1 MNKNNIIGFLLIA
14 VVLIGFSW
22 YNQPSAE
29 EQRTAFVQDS
39 IAKAKHA
46 EMEKASKAAAAKRQT
61 NAKAKVEADSTAL
74 FYSALKGQAKKI
86 VLKNEKVELT
96 LNTKGATVEKAVI
109 KGYVGHNLQ
118 VKDGSA
124 DAKDVTLFDGNDQS
138 LKFMLEAKEANIITS
153 DLYFTPFNV
162 TDKSVTMTAV
172 AGEGKTLTL
181 TYTLGNDYMLHMSLQ
196 ANGMAGLFSPNY
208 NKMDVDWSDKARQQ
222 ERGFMFENRYTTL
235 TYHNAE
241 GGTDHLSEGSEK
253 IDEKIEEAI
262 DWVSFKNQ
270 FFSAIIVAKDNFEK
284 DAFMTS
290 IPQEKGSGYLK
301 QFQAKMKTAF
311 DPTGKKAS
319 EFEFYFGPN
328 DFQILKNTEKEST
341 FGKDLEFQKLVYLG
355 WPIIRW
361 INRFF
366 TLYVFDWLSNVFPM
380 GIVLILITLLL
391 KLITYPMVKKSYMSS
406 AKMRVLKPK
415 LEAATAQYNKPEDQ
429 MQKQQAMMAEYAKYG
444 VSPLSGCLPM
454 LIQMPVWVAMFN
466 FVPNAIQLRGEKFLW
481 MNDLSTFDPIFEWN
495 TNIWLIGD
503 HLSLTCILFCV
514 ANLLYSWM
522 TMRQQ
527 RDQMVGQQAE
537 QMKMMQ
543 WMMYLMP
550 LMFFFMFN
558 DYSAGLNFY
567 YFISLFFSAAIMWT
581 LRKTTD
587 DEKLLAILEK
597 RYQENK
603 NNPKKASGL
612 MARMQALQEMQR
624 KQQEEMMRKQAEL
637 NEKKNNL
644 GK

>member
-29 EQRTAFVQDS
+29 EQRAAFVQDS

-153 DLYFTPFNV
+153 NLYFTPSNV

-235 TYHNAE
+235 TYHNVE
-241 GGTDHLSEGSEK
+241 GGTDHLNEGSEK
-253 IDEKIEEAI
+253 IDEKIEETI

-454 LIQMPVWVAMFN
+454 LIQMPVWIAMFN

-481 MNDLSTFDPIFEWN
+481 MNDLSTFDPIIEWN

>member
-29 EQRTAFVQDS
+29 EQRAAFVQDS

-61 NAKAKVEADSTAL
+61 NAKAKVEANSTAL

-153 DLYFTPFNV
+153 DLYFTPSNV

-172 AGEGKTLTL
+172 ADEGKTLTL
-181 TYTLGNDYMLHMSLQ
+181 TYTLGDDYMLHMSLQ

-235 TYHNAE
+235 TYHNVE
-241 GGTDHLSEGSEK
+241 GGTDHLNEGSEK
-253 IDEKIEEAI
+253 IDEKIEESI

-481 MNDLSTFDPIFEWN
+481 MNDLSTFDPIIEWN

>member
-29 EQRTAFVQDS
+29 EQRAAFVQDS

-46 EMEKASKAAAAKRQT
+46 EMEKASKAAAVKRQAE
-61 NAKAKVEADSTAL
+61 AKAKVEADSTAL

-153 DLYFTPFNV
+153 DLYFTPSNV

-235 TYHNAE
+235 TYHNVE

-481 MNDLSTFDPIFEWN
+481 MNDLSTFDPIIEWN